1 VVAVAVESGQ
11 DGPDLR
17 DNVVGAFER
26 WREVLAGGFAAAGI
40 DERRSDELAVLAIA
54 ALEGGLILSRAY
66 RDLAQLES
74 VRREISDVVRAELA
88 GVA

>member
-1 VVAVAVESGQ
+1 
-11 DGPDLR
+11 
-17 DNVVGAFER
+17 
-26 WREVLAGGFAAAGI
+26 
-40 DERRSDELAVLAIA
+40 
-54 ALEGGLILSRAY
+54 LILSRAY